1 MTAINSVAEDQGR
14 FVQAFR
20 ENVLQV
26 IGSYEASEK
35 ETEIL
40 KQIEACQKK
49 LMELMETGMKNGQ
62 EDFEQEYEKIMRKM
76 KELQKARAQ
85 TAKENRLAESCQQR
99 TADLE
104 QYMGKTVW
112 LQREFDEEL
121 VRRLIRVIK
130 VVNENKLEM
139 QFHAG
144 IVMVQR
150 MDFESRNDVAEDEY
164 IEMIRLK
171 TAVLL
176 AASLKIGAILAGASA
191 VDAENLYNFGMQI
204 GVAFQLQDD
213 LLDVYGDPEV
223 FGKKI
228 GGDILCNKKTYMLI
242 KALERANGE
251 QLEELNRWLNADNC
265 QPAEKIAAVTE
276 IYNQL
281 TIRSVCENKMR
292 EYYTLAMESLEAVAV
307 AEEKKKELKNLVKLL
322 MYREM

>member
-1 MTAINSVAEDQGR
+1 MFTASQLLDKINNHLSENQITRTPEGLYEPIEYILSLGGKRIRPVLLHDDLMDRSDMRRGKPTVHKVWNDNTAILSGDTMLIL
-14 FVQAFR
+14 AFR
-20 ENVLQV
+20 YVAGCAPEHLKEV
-26 IGSYEASEK
+26 IDLFSLTAL
-35 ETEIL
+35 EICEGQQL
-40 KQIEACQKK
+40 D
-49 LMELMETGMKNGQ
+49 ME
-62 EDFEQEYEKIMRKM
+62 
-76 KELQKARAQ
+76 
-85 TAKENRLAESCQQR
+85 
-99 TADLE
+99 
-104 QYMGKTVW
+104 
-112 LQREFDEEL
+112 
-121 VRRLIRVIK
+121 
-130 VVNENKLEM
+130 
-139 QFHAG
+139 
-144 IVMVQR
+144 
-150 MDFESRNDVAEDEY
+150 FESRNDVAEDEY

-251 QLEELNRWLNADNC
+251 QLEELNRWLNAENC

>member
-1 MTAINSVAEDQGR
+1 MFTASQLLDKINNHLSENQITRTPEGLYEPIEYILSLGGKRIRPVLMLMAYNLYKEDVSSIYDPATGIEVYKVWNDNTAILSGDTMLIL
-14 FVQAFR
+14 AFR
-20 ENVLQV
+20 YVAGCAPEHLKEV
-26 IGSYEASEK
+26 IDLFSLTAL
-35 ETEIL
+35 EICEGQQL
-40 KQIEACQKK
+40 D
-49 LMELMETGMKNGQ
+49 ME
-62 EDFEQEYEKIMRKM
+62 
-76 KELQKARAQ
+76 
-85 TAKENRLAESCQQR
+85 
-99 TADLE
+99 
-104 QYMGKTVW
+104 
-112 LQREFDEEL
+112 
-121 VRRLIRVIK
+121 
-130 VVNENKLEM
+130 
-139 QFHAG
+139 
-144 IVMVQR
+144 
-150 MDFESRNDVAEDEY
+150 FESRNDVAEDEY

-251 QLEELNRWLNADNC
+251 QLEELNRWLNAENC

>member
-1 MTAINSVAEDQGR
+1 MFTASQLLDKINNHLSEIQITRTPEGLYEPIEYILSLGGKRIRPVLMLMAYNLYKEDVSSIYDPATGIEVYHNHTLLHDDLMDRSDMRRGKPTVHKVWNDNTAILSGDTMLIL
-14 FVQAFR
+14 AFR
-20 ENVLQV
+20 YVAGCAPEHLKEV
-26 IGSYEASEK
+26 IDLFSLTAL
-35 ETEIL
+35 EICEGQQL
-40 KQIEACQKK
+40 D
-49 LMELMETGMKNGQ
+49 ME
-62 EDFEQEYEKIMRKM
+62 
-76 KELQKARAQ
+76 
-85 TAKENRLAESCQQR
+85 
-99 TADLE
+99 
-104 QYMGKTVW
+104 
-112 LQREFDEEL
+112 
-121 VRRLIRVIK
+121 
-130 VVNENKLEM
+130 
-139 QFHAG
+139 
-144 IVMVQR
+144 
-150 MDFESRNDVAEDEY
+150 FESRNDVAED
-164 IEMIRLK
+164 EMIRLK

-191 VDAENLYNFGMQI
+191 ADAENLYNFGMQI

>member
-1 MTAINSVAEDQGR
+1 MFTASQLLDKINNHLSEIQITRTPEGLYEPIEYILSLGGKRIRPVLMLMAYNLYKEDVSSIYDPATGIEVYHNHTLLHDDLMDRSDMRRGKPTVHKVWNDNTAILSGDTMLIL
-14 FVQAFR
+14 AFR
-20 ENVLQV
+20 YVAGCAPEHLKEV
-26 IGSYEASEK
+26 IDLFSLTAL
-35 ETEIL
+35 EICEGQQL
-40 KQIEACQKK
+40 D
-49 LMELMETGMKNGQ
+49 ME
-62 EDFEQEYEKIMRKM
+62 
-76 KELQKARAQ
+76 
-85 TAKENRLAESCQQR
+85 
-99 TADLE
+99 
-104 QYMGKTVW
+104 
-112 LQREFDEEL
+112 
-121 VRRLIRVIK
+121 
-130 VVNENKLEM
+130 
-139 QFHAG
+139 
-144 IVMVQR
+144 
-150 MDFESRNDVAEDEY
+150 FESRNDVAEDEY

-191 VDAENLYNFGMQI
+191 ADAENLYNFGMQI

-213 LLDVYGDPEV
+213 LLEV